1 MKKLLSAV
9 VVIGLVLPAAAF
21 AESWDNVPLIDKS
34 CGAKF
39 KANPDEHPTACLKK
53 CAKGG
58 ELGIITSDG
67 TWLKLDKGGV
77 EKAVA
82 ALDKTEKK
90 DHIRANVTG
99 DKKGDVIHVKDLKL
113 VD

>member
-9 VVIGLVLPAAAF
+9 VVIGLSMPVVAL

-39 KANPDEHPTACLKK
+39 KANPDEHPAACLKK

-58 ELGIITSDG
+58 EVGIITSDG
-67 TWLKLDKGGV
+67 TWLKLDKAGV
-77 EKAVA
+77 QKAVA
-82 ALDKTEKK
+82 AIDKTEKK

-99 DKKGDVIHVKDLKL
+99 DKNGDVIAVKDLKL